1 MRNFICCIISIL
13 WFSAAAQDIGTVFY
27 TLNSDNLRWI
37 DATSRKSLIAKYKE
51 SGADSIQ
58 NVFGDWIRLEVYD
71 ETNHFLR
78 IKTSDAGSIEL
89 KMFPTG
95 KGHFITGLCFTAC
108 APICDSHITFFD
120 EHQNLIESELFS
132 RNTIANFIDIDTLT
146 ATEKSKKKKSEMTNR
161 FVEKLTI
168 IFNELH
174 FAQNENKIT
183 LTHDFESYL
192 DKDLYKE
199 LKPYLKG
206 NSMDF
211 VWDNNIFNPQNTY
224 WK

>member
-1 MRNFICCIISIL
+1 M
-13 WFSAAAQDIGTVFY
+13 
-27 TLNSDNLRWI
+27 NLRPGYVF
-37 DATSRKSLIAKYKE
+37 TKLINK
-51 SGADSIQ
+51 
-58 NVFGDWIRLEVYD
+58 
-71 ETNHFLR
+71 
-78 IKTSDAGSIEL
+78 
-89 KMFPTG
+89 
-95 KGHFITGLCFTAC
+95 KGFFYITPPERDDKQLMKG
-108 APICDSHITFFD
+108 
-120 EHQNLIESELFS
+120 
-132 RNTIANFIDIDTLT
+132 
-146 ATEKSKKKKSEMTNR
+146 EKSKKKKSEMTNR